1 MPSSNP
7 TVFNAGRVKEFLT
20 VDSAASAPSSTTSRL
35 YNLNGVLYF
44 DGVNLESGGG
54 GGVGDLNQAYE
65 NGATITVDTGAI
77 ILNDGQ
83 TTANTLTATKTGTG
97 SGDIFSLKFENAGT
111 GRGIYIDMDD
121 GIAANAMLI
130 DSGGTARTGADIVFT
145 DDSTGTHICLD
156 VNSSGSGKST
166 ALDWT
171 DSYAG
176 SNASIGVLL
185 TMGNSNGLSSEGI
198 QIVRGTGVRTGS
210 AINIDEGSTGSANV
224 IDIDVTA
231 AYTGDIFSVVTSAA
245 ATGNV
250 FLVNLTSAVAATA
263 LRIISTGI
271 RTQPV
276 VEFAADETGSKSLIE
291 VIQAGATWS
300 GHVLEVS
307 LDAASTGDVMNVD
320 MNAAVG
326 GRAIFLDSGAATR
339 TAPLVDILADGD
351 GNSDVFNIDYSNT
364 GAAALFDIN
373 SSGAG
378 TGLLF
383 DIDVSGASSGNLFD
397 VAIGAVLYTGDA
409 ISINL
414 GATATGSQAIV
425 IASGIMTRTTN
436 LINIDENGAA
446 SGNTIDIDIGA
457 VTYTGDVL
465 SINMGATATG
475 GQALVVVSGA
485 MARTVPLVSLTDTGT
500 NSGGDIFELVRDGV
514 HTGAIFDID
523 DSSTASGAV
532 FDYASAAAAT
542 GTIFKVSMAN
552 AVGAIVH
559 DYTLSGIRT
568 ADFMNVDDSS
578 TGADIFM
585 DLNFSGAGSG
595 VYFDIDLT
603 GAASG
608 NLWDVLV
615 GAVAY
620 TGNLLNLNLGATATG
635 SQAAVIASGAM
646 ARSTDLIEITDAGTS
661 SGDTLSVVY
670 SGLVTGNVFDIHIDA
685 AATTGYVLN
694 MDLNLGLAYGGIN
707 LDAGNGIRTVDIIDV
722 TFDGSG
728 NVSFLDINDSNTGT
742 ANLIDID
749 SSGVGSGNI
758 LDITYSAADTGN
770 AIDLNMASNVAGMA
784 ISINSA
790 GTGVDG
796 EGSALD
802 IIHSGVLVAGADVL
816 RINSSGNCSSTSNA
830 FSITMSGAGT
840 AGTNALH
847 IDASGTNVEAIE
859 IEAGLFFQATSTA
872 NGAGNDET
880 IVTTAN
886 IAFYDPN
893 GASRTGVILATGLR
907 DGQQVTVTNFA
918 DAAESITFAAS
929 GTSNVANGVSAVISQ
944 FESVTFTWNATRSLW
959 YALGTN

>member
-130 DSGGTARTGADIVFT
+130 DSGGTARTGADITFT
-145 DDSTGTHICLD
+145 DDSTATHILID
-156 VNSSGSGKST
+156 ANSSGAGKST

-245 ATGNV
+245 ATGNI
-250 FLVNLTSAVAATA
+250 FLVDLTSAVAATA
-263 LRIISTGI
+263 IRLISNGT
-271 RTQPV
+271 RTQPLFEV
-276 VEFAADETGSKSLIE
+276 ADTQDGSKSLFE
-291 VIQAGATWS
+291 VVQAGATWS
-300 GHVLEVS
+300 GHVFEVS

-326 GRAIFLDSGAATR
+326 GRAIYLDSGAATR
-339 TAPLVDILADGD
+339 TAALIDILANGD
-351 GNSDVFNIDYSNT
+351 GNSDVFNLDYSNT

-383 DIDVSGASSGNLFD
+383 DIDVSAASSGNIFD
-397 VAIGAVLYTGDA
+397 VAIGAVLYTGDV
-409 ISINL
+409 ISIDL
-414 GATATGSQAIV
+414 GATATGSQALV
-425 IASGIMTRTTN
+425 ITSGIMTRTTN

-446 SGNTIDIDIGA
+446 SGNTIDVDIGA

-500 NSGGDIFELVRDGV
+500 NSGGDIFEIVRDGV
-514 HTGAIFDID
+514 HTAPVFDID
-523 DSSTASGAV
+523 DSSTASGAI

-542 GTIFKVSMAN
+542 GTVFNVNMTN

-559 DYTLSGIRT
+559 NYTLAGIRT
-568 ADFMNVDDSS
+568 ADFMNVNDSS

-595 VYFDIDLT
+595 IYFDIDIS
-603 GAASG
+603 GASSG

-620 TGNLLNLNLGATATG
+620 TGNLLNLDLGATATG

-694 MDLNLGLAYGGIN
+694 IDLNAGVAYGGIL
-707 LDAGNGIRTVDIIDV
+707 LDAGNAVRTVDIIDA

-770 AIDLNMASNVAGMA
+770 AIDLNMSSNVAGMA

-830 FSITMSGAGT
+830 ASITMSGAGT

-859 IEAGLFFQATSTA
+859 IEAGILFEATVTA
-872 NGAGNDET
+872 NGAGNGET
-880 IVTTAN
+880 ISSAAN
-886 IAFYDPN
+886 VSFYDPN
-893 GASRTGVILATGLR
+893 GASRTGVILAAGLR
-907 DGQQVTVTNFA
+907 DGQRVHVVNIA
-918 DAAESITFAAS
+918 DAAEDCTFAAA
-929 GTSNVANGVSAVISQ
+929 GTSNVAGGSACVVSQ
-944 FESVTFTWNATRSLW
+944 FECRTFIWNATRSLW
-959 YALGTN
+959 YYEIAT